1 MESFPPPVLPACYR
15 HTDVPTGRS
24 CTRCGRPACADC
36 RSQATVGSHC
46 RDCVKAARPATTVRA
61 RDWNARQSNLVSTT
75 LIAVNVAVF
84 IWVAIGDTS
93 SLGFGERPG
102 EREIQLGLSRW
113 LISEPDGWYRLVSAG
128 FLHFGILHLAMNM
141 ILLYQLGQMLE
152 APLGRARFALLYF
165 ACLLGG
171 SLGALV
177 IQGGGGGLHGGASGA
192 VFGLMGATAVGM
204 QRRGVNVFQTGIGAT
219 LAINLLLTFTIP
231 GISIGGHV
239 GGVVTG
245 ALLGTVM
252 LAPSWRP
259 MPTWASWAAPIATMV
274 IAFLGSVSVAG

>member
-1 MESFPPPVLPACYR
+1 MNSLPPPALPTCFR
-15 HTDVPTGRS
+15 HPAVATGRA

-36 RSQATVGSHC
+36 LVQATVGSHC
-46 RDCVKAARPATTVRA
+46 VECVKSSRPAASVRA
-61 RDWNARQSNLVSTT
+61 RDWNARQNNLVTT
-75 LIAVNVAVF
+75 SLIAINVVVF
-84 IWVAIGDTS
+84 IWVTIGDTS
-93 SLGFGERPG
+93 SLGFGDRPG

-141 ILLYQLGQMLE
+141 FLLYQLGQMLE
-152 APLGRARFALLYF
+152 APLGRLRFGLLYF

-177 IQGGGGGLHGGASGA
+177 IQGNSGGLHGGASGA

-231 GISIGGHV
+231 GISIGGHI
-239 GGVVTG
+239 GGVITG
-245 ALLGTVM
+245 AVLGLVM

-259 MPTWASWAAPIATMV
+259 VPSWLTWLAPIIVMV
-274 IAFLGSVSVAG
+274 VAVAGSISVAG

>member
-1 MESFPPPVLPACYR
+1 MNSLPPPVLPTCFR
-15 HTDVPTGRS
+15 HPSVATGRS
-24 CTRCGRPACADC
+24 CTRCGRPACSEC
-36 RSQATVGSHC
+36 LTQATVGSHC
-46 RDCVKAARPATTVRA
+46 VECVRAARPAATVRA
-61 RDWNARQSNLVSTT
+61 RDWNARQNNLVTT
-75 LIAVNVAVF
+75 SLIVINIAVF

-93 SLGFGERPG
+93 SIGFGDRPG
-102 EREIQLGLSRW
+102 DREIKLGLSRW

-141 ILLYQLGQMLE
+141 ILLYQLGNMLE
-152 APLGRARFALLYF
+152 APLGRARFGLLYF

-177 IQGGGGGLHGGASGA
+177 IQGNSGGLHGGASGA
-192 VFGLMGATAVGM
+192 VFGLMGATAIGM

-245 ALLGTVM
+245 AILGSVM

-259 MPTWASWAAPIATMV
+259 VPNWLTWAAPIIAMIV
-274 IAFLGSVSVAG
+274 AFLGSVSVAG

>member
-15 HTDVPTGRS
+15 HANVATGRS
-24 CTRCGRPACADC
+24 CTRCGRPACGAC
-36 RSQATVGSHC
+36 LTTATIGSHC
-46 RDCVKAARPATTVRA
+46 PECVRAARPTTAVRA
-61 RDWNARQSNLVSTT
+61 RDWNARQTSLVSTI

-84 IWVAIGDTS
+84 IWVSIGDAS
-93 SLGFGERPG
+93 SLGFGDRPG

-152 APLGRARFALLYF
+152 APLGRARFSLIYF

-177 IQGGGGGLHGGASGA
+177 IQGGGAGLHGGASGA

-204 QRRGVNVFQTGIGAT
+204 HRRGVNVFQTGIGAT

-245 ALLGTVM
+245 ALLGLVM
-252 LAPSWRP
+252 LAPPWRP
-259 MPTWASWAAPIATMV
+259 IPLWATWVAPIAAMV
-274 IAFLGSVSVAG
+274 TAFFGSISVAG